1 MTAEKKEGLSG
12 LVKCLLDNMPA
23 LAFTKDAYWCCRP
36 LPYHLAIAP

>member
-23 LAFTKDAYWCCRP
+23 LAFTKDAGNGKYLVCNQRF
-36 LPYHLAIAP
+36 A